1 MARIPKGMHYIA
13 LIAVANKL
21 MKQPFAIA
29 KPGLIY
35 DSEFR
40 SLKFSRI
47 LPQFNVVTHFYFLF
61 GQDKSQ
67 EKIVF

>member
-35 DSEFR
+35 DPEFR
-40 SLKFSRI
+40 SLKLNYKR
-47 LPQFNVVTHFYFLF
+47 NK
-61 GQDKSQ
+61 KS
-67 EKIVF
+67 EIF